1 MHVLAPIDGS
11 ECSFRALEFAIEL
24 AERFGGKLD
33 VVHITDH
40 EDEEVDQLL
49 ERARAF
55 CEERGRETTPELS
68 YSVGISR
75 MRYAN
80 KIGKDIL
87 ELVED
92 RDIDHVVM
100 GHHGGNT
107 VDRLVLGSATE
118 TVTRANTIGVSVIP

>member
-11 ECSFRALEFAIEL
+11 DCSFRALEFAVEFTD
-24 AERFGGKLD
+24 RYDGTLD
-33 VVHITDH
+33 VVHITDY
-40 EDEEVDQLL
+40 EDESIEQLL
-49 ERARAF
+49 ERARTVCRA
-55 CEERGRETTPELS
+55 GGSDSTPELAFD
-68 YSVGISR
+68 VGIYR

-87 ELVED
+87 ELVAD

-107 VDRLVLGSATE
+107 VDRLVIGSATE
-118 TVTRANTIGVSVIP
+118 TVIRANRVAVSVIP